1 MALTLEVEEVQTYIQ
16 DLAEK
21 NHLLDTTEFPEV
33 QVELAIS
40 LAVSEFNLIPP
51 ISSYSE
57 RDFPSKALLMS
68 GTLYKLFAGQAAL
81 LYRNHMSYTDG
92 GLVIPVE
99 ERGQFYQSLA
109 SMFQAD
115 FVNSAKSFKV
125 FLNME
130 SGWGYVGSDYS
141 NFPAW

>member
-21 NHLLDTTEFPEV
+21 NHLLDTTEFPEI

-115 FVNSAKSFKV
+115 FVNSAKSLKV